1 MPTKCNRYYNRSRIS
16 EKVLRRIIHAFA
28 MDFTATDAAV
38 LTGISLRSVSS
49 IYLKLRRRIAQHCEA
64 QNPFQGEIE
73 IDESYFGPR
82 RGRGKR
88 GRGAGH
94 KTIVFGVFKRG
105 IVFTP
110 RSCPM
115 QRKTLCAKRFGA
127 ASIWTASSILMAGP
141 ATMGSLTSAT
151 PSACASSTDAM
162 NSPTTARTS
171 TASRASGATPKD
183 A

>member
-16 EKVLRRIIHAFA
+16 EKVFRRIIHAFA
-28 MDFTATDAAV
+28 MDFTATDAAE
-38 LTGISLRSVSS
+38 LTGISLRSVNS

-82 RGRGKR
+82 RVRGKR

-105 IVFTP
+105 DRVYTQIVPDVNEKHFVQ
-110 RSCPM
+110 SD
-115 QRKTLCAKRFGA
+115 
-127 ASIWTASSILMAGP
+127 SGP
-141 ATMGSLTSAT
+141 HRPGQHH
-151 PSACASSTDAM
+151 PF
-162 NSPTTARTS
+162 
-171 TASRASGATPKD
+171 
-183 A
+183 